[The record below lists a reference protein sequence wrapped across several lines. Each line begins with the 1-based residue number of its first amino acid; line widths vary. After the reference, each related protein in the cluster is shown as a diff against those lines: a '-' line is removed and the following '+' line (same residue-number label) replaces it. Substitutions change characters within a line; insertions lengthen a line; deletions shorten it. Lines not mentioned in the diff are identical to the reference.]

1 MEIENENIS
10 RRDMLKGAAVA
21 AAALGVA
28 GLATGCAPQT
38 AAETPAAASAASAS
52 NETAGGSS
60 MASTQGTSAQA
71 ESTGGYGFT
80 RNDGAG
86 FNAGW
91 GDTTI
96 EDYSG
101 KSFDEVLDGWFNYDW
116 NYTRE
121 FAEPLDRPH
130 VCVLVSS
137 ATVGGNG
144 DTLAQTVVD
153 EIGDAA
159 DVEVVHLR
167 NLLINPVMQIGS
179 EPPVSSTTTVIDG
192 MDTVIQALHR
202 ADTVI
207 AIAPTYFNN
216 VHGRM
221 MDTITRTW
229 MPCWRNDS
237 YAYGPVKRTGVMLT
251 CTGAPADYLKTV
263 TRAFFTMADLSIIS
277 PEYRT
282 EVFNGCG
289 TPDTVANTPEFLE
302 TARSLARWA
311 IRAEDTEA

>member
-1 MEIENENIS
+1 MSLENNLS

-21 AAALGVA
+21 AAAMGMA
-28 GLATGCAPQT
+28 SFATGCAPQAAST
-38 AAETPAAASAASAS
+38 AASEGASSGSSNASSNSSAS
-52 NETAGGSS
+52 NL
-60 MASTQGTSAQA
+60 ASTQGASDQSAA
-71 ESTGGYGFT
+71 SGDGSHGFT
-80 RNDGAG
+80 RGEGEG

-91 GDTTI
+91 GSTTT

-101 KSFDEVLDGWFNYDW
+101 QNFEDVLDSWFSYDW

-121 FAEPLDRPH
+121 FEAPLDRHH

-137 ATVGGNG
+137 ATIGGNG
-144 DTLAQTVVD
+144 DTLADVVVD
-153 EIGDAA
+153 EIGDQA
-159 DVEVVHLR
+159 DVEVIHLR

-179 EPPVSSTTTVIDG
+179 EPPVSSTTTVMDG
-192 MDTVIQALHR
+192 METVIAALHR

-216 VHGRM
+216 VHGRL

-229 MPCWRNDS
+229 MPCWRNDN
-237 YAYGPVKRTGVMLT
+237 YQYGPVKRTGVMLT
-251 CTGAPADYLKTV
+251 CTGCPADYLKTV

-289 TPDTVANTPEFLE
+289 SPDTIANTDEFQE

-311 IRAEDTEA
+311 IRAEE

>member
-1 MEIENENIS
+1 MEIENEIS
-10 RRDMLKGAAVA
+10 RRDMLKGAAMT

-28 GLATGCAPQT
+28 SLAAGCAPQP
-38 AAETPAAASAASAS
+38 AAESSGKAASSGAAAAS
-52 NETAGGSS
+52 TS
-60 MASTQGTSAQA
+60 MASTQGTSTQA
-71 ESTGGYGFT
+71 ESTGGHGFT
-80 RNDGAG
+80 RNDGEG
-86 FNAGW
+86 FNAKW

-101 KSFDEVLDGWFNYDW
+101 QNFEDVLDGWFNYDW
-116 NYTRE
+116 NYTRD
-121 FAEPLDRPH
+121 FAEPLERHH
-130 VCVLVSS
+130 VTVLVSS

-153 EIGDAA
+153 EIGDQA
-159 DVEVVHLR
+159 DVEVVYLR

-179 EPPVSSTTTVIDG
+179 EPPVSSTTTPIDG
-192 MDTVIQALHR
+192 MDVVIQALHR

-216 VHGRM
+216 VHGRL

-237 YAYGPVKRTGVMLT
+237 YEYGPVKRTGVMLT
-251 CTGAPADYLKTV
+251 CTGCPADYLKTV

-277 PEYRT
+277 PEHRT

-289 TPDTVANTPEFLE
+289 TPDTVASTEEYLE

-311 IRAEDTEA
+311 IRADEE

>member
-1 MEIENENIS
+1 MEMEQENIS

-28 GLATGCAPQT
+28 GMAAGCAPQ
-38 AAETPAAASAASAS
+38 AAPAAAAGGAEGGSGAAAS
-52 NETAGGSS
+52 TGSTS
-60 MASTQGTSAQA
+60 MASTQGTSTQA
-71 ESTGGYGFT
+71 ESAGGHGFT
-80 RNDGAG
+80 RNDGEG
-86 FNAGW
+86 FNAKW
-91 GDTTI
+91 GSTTVG
-96 EDYSG
+96 DYSG
-101 KSFDEVLDGWFNYDW
+101 QSFDEVLDGWFNYDW

-121 FAEPLDRPH
+121 FEAPLDRHH

-159 DVEVVHLR
+159 DVEVVYLR

-179 EPPVSSTTTVIDG
+179 EPPVSSTTTPIDG
-192 MDTVIQALHR
+192 MDVVIQALHR

-216 VHGRM
+216 VHGRL

-237 YAYGPVKRTGVMLT
+237 YQYGPVKRTGVMLT
-251 CTGAPADYLKTV
+251 CTGCPADYLKTV

-289 TPDTVANTPEFLE
+289 TPDTVAKTDEFLE

-311 IRAEDTEA
+311 IRAEE